1 MQNEKLKSYIRDVP
15 DFPKPGIVFKDITT
29 LLQNPKAFR
38 ESLQVLYDRYKDKGV
53 EVVTA
58 IEARGFIIGGA
69 LAHMLGAGF
78 VPVRKAGKLPYQT
91 YREGY
96 ELEYATAD
104 MEIHI
109 DAIKKGQKVLVVDD
123 LLATGG
129 TLAAT
134 CKLVEKLG
142 GQVVGVAVLIE
153 LSYLNGRDKLKG
165 YDLFTMA
172 VYQSE

>member
-1 MQNEKLKSYIRDVP
+1 MENEKLKSHIRDVP
-15 DFPKPGIVFKDITT
+15 DFPKQGIVFKDITT

-91 YREGY
+91 YREEY

-104 MEIHI
+104 MEIHT

-172 VYQSE
+172 VYESE